1 MKSPINHHFSWQT
14 TIKNQHFCW
23 WYAVLC
29 RPWTFLQPPWWFQGL
44 LCRDLFEL
52 WHDVCVSF
60 LFSVSVIWNLVVGI
74 YTKYTNSGQLSKRM
88 ENARWRWLFTKNGQV
103 MHPPE
108 VEELPNP
115 AHVHLAPVESWK
127 SRGSNKNN
135 NILKHFDVHRGCIPI
150 FHPSNRHSLTLLP
163 WAGHRFGAMAG
174 EEAAQGGLIKNW
186 LWMPQFRP
194 RKLVPHCSSGILCGV
209 TTLYLPTPIPISWD
223 HIQGKVVDHH
233 QPL

>member
-1 MKSPINHHFSWQT
+1 MAPNRYAFTGLAGSVHPGTKKTLGFVKLHPTRYDRFWPFTFFWSLNHHWITIKSPLSHQSI
-14 TIKNQHFCW
+14 TIFVGKPPLNQHFCW

-29 RPWTFLQPPWWFQGL
+29 RPWTFLQPPWWFQDL

-88 ENARWRWLFTKNGQV
+88 ENGRWRWLWTKNGQV

-115 AHVHLAPVESWK
+115 AHVHLAAPVESWK
-127 SRGSNKNN
+127 SRGSQK
-135 NILKHFDVHRGCIPI
+135 
-150 FHPSNRHSLTLLP
+150 
-163 WAGHRFGAMAG
+163 
-174 EEAAQGGLIKNW
+174 
-186 LWMPQFRP
+186 
-194 RKLVPHCSSGILCGV
+194 
-209 TTLYLPTPIPISWD
+209 TTTF
-223 HIQGKVVDHH
+223 
-233 QPL
+233 